1 MWLHELH
8 NAEPC
13 VQCTP
18 AVALLL
24 LLLLQAGS
32 ASGARLSHSG
42 TQSNLLLAAQPGS
55 GLEVMVST
63 GEDDALGV
71 MDAAD
76 YGQYSAASLGIT
88 GSTFERQLS
97 FSHER
102 AMQQRL
108 LAVGEEL
115 EQQQDAATRGSTALA
130 AAVNEAWLP
139 AIMADTSST
148 RDQAAR
154 KLSAASAAPAAAV
167 MGGHQLQLPQ
177 SVQQQQQEQLL
188 LVSGVLQAQEKP
200 AGLLCEQQLVE
211 LTASG
216 HFELAAAAAAAAVAS
231 RDASGQ

>member
-1 MWLHELH
+1 LYELH
-8 NAEPC
+8 LLML
-13 VQCTP
+13 P
-18 AVALLL
+18 ACGFLLL
-24 LLLLQAGS
+24 SSVSQAGS

-63 GEDDALGV
+63 GEDDAVGV

-76 YGQYSAASLGIT
+76 YGQYSAASLGIVSSA
-88 GSTFERQLS
+88 GERQLS

-102 AMQQRL
+102 AVQQRL
-108 LAVGEEL
+108 MAVGEDN
-115 EQQQDAATRGSTALA
+115 EQQQQGSGMPGSAALA

-139 AIMADTSST
+139 ASMADTDCA
-148 RDQAAR
+148 RDQAEH
-154 KLSAASAAPAAAV
+154 KLSAGASSTASAAAV
-167 MGGHQLQLPQ
+167 ALGSHQPQLPQ
-177 SVQQQQQEQLL
+177 SIQQQQEQLL

-216 HFELAAAAAAAAVAS
+216 NFELAAAAAAAAS
-231 RDASGQ
+231 RAAAGQ